1 MLALFWYRNNIQS
14 STLRSPAELIF
25 GRKLRCTIDN
35 LKPSVAANKDTA
47 TLKQKHYHDQG
58 TQDRSFKVGDMVWI
72 KNELKQGY
80 RQGAISKTN
89 GGPIIP
95 GGVRRV
101 NEGLR
106 AYDLL
111 KLQVFFLLTD
121 PYSEFLAE
129 KSYKFDRADLEK
141 RSEVTSQSKV
151 MLLNN

>member
-72 KNELKQGY
+72 KNELKQGH
-80 RQGAISKTN
+80 RQGVISEITGDLSYQVECDDKIIRKHADHLRKRVAENNKNENDSTQIQRRSTRLKTLEDHKKAIE
-89 GGPIIP
+89 GG
-95 GGVRRV
+95 
-101 NEGLR
+101 
-106 AYDLL
+106 
-111 KLQVFFLLTD
+111 
-121 PYSEFLAE
+121 
-129 KSYKFDRADLEK
+129 
-141 RSEVTSQSKV
+141 
-151 MLLNN
+151 